1 MNIEIDDN
9 VLIEKIVE
17 KVVEKITPLLNH
29 NSMSNDNELWD
40 VEKVAHYLDKS
51 KSSIYSK
58 THTNSIPHLKYGQLL
73 KFNKKHIDIW
83 LRNPY
88 SPEFEAYNLNFNGR
102 KGVINKYE
110 IS

>member
-1 MNIEIDDN
+1 MKIEIDDT
-9 VLIEKIVE
+9 VLIDAIVE
-17 KVVEKITPLLNH
+17 KVIEKITPLLNH
-29 NSMSNDNELWD
+29 NSMSKDNELLN
-40 VEKVAHYLDKS
+40 VEMVGRYLNKS

-88 SPEFEAYNLNFNGR
+88 SPELEAYNLNFNGR
-102 KGVINKYE
+102 KGVINK
-110 IS
+110 

>member
-1 MNIEIDDN
+1 MDFDN
-9 VLIEKIVE
+9 YIAQLKKDIINE
-17 KVVEKITPLLNH
+17 VVERLEPLVKN
-29 NSMSNDNELWD
+29 NSMGSDNELWD
-40 VEKVAHYLDKS
+40 VEQVAGYLNIS

-88 SPEFEAYNLNFNGR
+88 SPELEAYNLNFNGR
-102 KGVINKYE
+102 KGVINK
-110 IS
+110 

>member
-1 MNIEIDDN
+1 MDFDN
-9 VLIEKIVE
+9 YIAQLKKDIINE
-17 KVVEKITPLLNH
+17 VVERLEPLVKN
-29 NSMSNDNELWD
+29 NSMGNDNELWN
-40 VEKVAHYLDKS
+40 VEKVAGYLNES

-88 SPEFEAYNLNFNGR
+88 SPELEAYNLNFNGR
-102 KGVINKYE
+102 KGVINK
-110 IS
+110 